1 MRSEKKEHKH
11 TKQQQ
16 QHQRQKPVVNSS
28 LNSLCSPIVHI
39 VGLNHD
45 KCSNDGVVLLAQTTL
60 NDSPLPFSVTKY
72 GNHQFSALCKKVARE
87 AIEVFSS
94 YITTF

>member
-60 NDSPLPFSVTKY
+60 NECASRKS
-72 GNHQFSALCKKVARE
+72 QEAL
-87 AIEVFSS
+87 
-94 YITTF
+94 

>member
-1 MRSEKKEHKH
+1 MRSEKKEHKQ

-16 QHQRQKPVVNSS
+16 QHQQQKPVVSSS

-45 KCSNDGVVLLAQTTL
+45 KCSNDGVVLLAQTNL
-60 NDSPLPFSVTKY
+60 N
-72 GNHQFSALCKKVARE
+72 E
-87 AIEVFSS
+87 
-94 YITTF
+94 

>member
-1 MRSEKKEHKH
+1 MRSEKKEHKQ

-16 QHQRQKPVVNSS
+16 QHQQQKPVVNSS

-45 KCSNDGVVLLAQTTL
+45 KCLNDGVVLLAQTSL
-60 NDSPLPFSVTKY
+60 N
-72 GNHQFSALCKKVARE
+72 E
-87 AIEVFSS
+87 
-94 YITTF
+94 